1 MPGAAEPRPQAQKME
16 RREETQEKA
25 NVQGIIPSFLP
36 ALGLAENS
44 PNSPKPEGKTLMVLK
59 APQSTL

>member
-36 ALGLAENS
+36 ALELAENS
-44 PNSPKPEGKTLMVLK
+44 PNSSKPEGKTLMVLK
-59 APQSTL
+59 PPQSTL

>member
-1 MPGAAEPRPQAQKME
+1 ME

-44 PNSPKPEGKTLMVLK
+44 PNFPKPEGKTLMVLK